1 MNPTLTF
8 GEQEVDFVEDNNGKA
23 YVFEFEWQ
31 KKKTQKL
38 PKSFTETYNAEAKII
53 DWENFREFV
62 KM

>member
-31 KKKTQKL
+31 KRRPKIFLSHLLQLITQKQ
-38 PKSFTETYNAEAKII
+38 K
-53 DWENFREFV
+53 
-62 KM
+62 